1 MKNNEIK
8 EKKAIEK
15 IHEALAILIKEK
27 GYDNINVSDIIKKS
41 EVSRSTFY
49 AYFKSKDDVL
59 DKLIDHIFSHV
70 FSHGLTKEEGHDFST
85 SSIFD
90 YKHLI
95 EHIFYHFKEER
106 ELIGAIFSSSASH
119 RFIMSLE
126 LKLKDLINLLVLQ
139 KVFST
144 DNIPVEIA
152 TSQYTSGLIELLK
165 YYTNKER
172 EETPEEMCTYYFSL
186 YQKQI

>member
-1 MKNNEIK
+1 MKNTENK
-8 EKKAIEK
+8 EKKTIEK
-15 IHEALAILIKEK
+15 IHEALALLIKEK

-59 DKLIDHIFSHV
+59 DKLTDHIFSHV
-70 FSHGLTKEEGHDFST
+70 FSHGLTKEEGHDFSS

-90 YKHLI
+90 YQHLI

-106 ELIGAIFSSSASH
+106 ELIGAIFISSASH
-119 RFIMSLE
+119 RFIISLE

-139 KVFST
+139 KIFSSE
-144 DNIPVEIA
+144 NIPVDIA
-152 TSQYTSGLIELLK
+152 TNQYTSGLIELLK
-165 YYTNKER
+165 YYTVKER
-172 EETPEEMCTYYFSL
+172 EETPEEMCAYFFSL
-186 YQKQI
+186 YKK